1 MDDPE
6 RCYQALKARDSR
18 FDGRFYTA
26 VLSTGIFCRPT
37 CPARTRKF
45 QNCSFYRSAAA
56 AHAAGFRPCLRCRP
70 EVAPGL
76 AGWRGTANTVRRA
89 LDLIS
94 EGALAESGVE
104 GLASRLGVGGRHLRR
119 LFEEHVGTSPI
130 EVAQAHRL
138 LFAKKLLSETALRV
152 SDVAHA
158 SGFSSVRRFNA
169 AIRDVYGKTPR
180 ELRGSP
186 ASRDHRIRLKLP
198 FKPPYDWSAM
208 LAFLCARAIEGLEE
222 VDADVDGGAYRRT
235 FETGVVEV
243 RRENDSH
250 LLATIQLDDVRV
262 MTSIVVR
269 LKRLLD
275 LDADVELIGRHLSG
289 DGTLAPLV
297 AKRPGLRVPGA
308 WDGFE
313 LAVRAV
319 VGQQITVA
327 AARRLAGK
335 IVERYGERL
344 PEPVGGLSRMFPRPE
359 RLARADVASLGM
371 PRSRARTIVTVAK
384 AAIAEPDLF
393 RCGSVERLQAL
404 SGIGDW
410 TAQYIAMRALG
421 EPDAFPLSDIGL
433 LRALENGDGR
443 PAPKELLARSE
454 SWRPWRAYG
463 AQHLWTEDAD
473 V

>member
-1 MDDPE
+1 MDHVKLDTE
-6 RCYQALKARDSR
+6 RCYQALKARDAR

-37 CPARTRKF
+37 CPARTPKF

-208 LAFLCARAIEGLEE
+208 LAFVRARAIEGIEE

-359 RLARADVASLGM
+359 RRARGLSRMFPRPERRARGCRVARDAALARAYDHDGRKSGHCRARSISLRKRRAVASTFRNRGLDGAIY
-371 PRSRARTIVTVAK
+371 RDARARRARRIS
-384 AAIAEPDLF
+384 L
-393 RCGSVERLQAL
+393 ER
-404 SGIGDW
+404 
-410 TAQYIAMRALG
+410 Y
-421 EPDAFPLSDIGL
+421 
-433 LRALENGDGR
+433 R
-443 PAPKELLARSE
+443 PLAR
-454 SWRPWRAYG
+454 
-463 AQHLWTEDAD
+463 AQER
-473 V
+473 